1 MSDLVTPGPIETE
14 AQLIDQMTTPTPE
27 VEAAVSQ
34 LGGDI
39 LILGIAGKM
48 GPTLGELLVRA
59 GARKVIGVSRF
70 SDPDARQ
77 DLEDR
82 GIETIK
88 ADLLDEA
95 ALASLPDAPYVY
107 QMAGHK
113 FGSTGAESLTWA
125 MNTLLPAQVV
135 QRYRDSRI
143 VYVSSGN
150 VYKFAAV
157 DGGGANEDDPVEPIG
172 EYAQSRLGGER
183 VAAHQAD
190 RLGTPLATI
199 RLFYAT
205 ELRYGIVLDIGQK
218 VAAGEPI
225 DLAMGY
231 VNQLWQGDANAYL
244 CRCFPFCS
252 SPATTLNM
260 TGRDVLSV
268 RSIAEQLGELLSIE
282 PTFVGEEASTALLGN
297 AGRMLDELGEPTIG
311 IDQMTNWVAGWLKT
325 GGRTLGKPTK
335 FESRTGKF

>member
-1 MSDLVTPGPIETE
+1 MSDVSTLERIETE
-14 AQLIDQMTTPTPE
+14 AQLIDQMTTPTTE
-27 VEAAVSQ
+27 VEAAVR
-34 LGGDI
+34 LLDGDI
-39 LILGIAGKM
+39 VILGIAGKM

-59 GARKVIGVSRF
+59 GAKRVIGVSRF
-70 SDPDARQ
+70 SDPASRQ
-77 DLEDR
+77 DIEDR
-82 GIETIK
+82 GIETVR
-88 ADLLDEA
+88 ADLLDEG
-95 ALASLPDAPYVY
+95 ALADLPDAPYVY

-113 FGSTGAESLTWA
+113 FGSTGHESLTWA

-135 QRYRDSRI
+135 SRYRDSRI

-150 VYKFAAV
+150 VYEFAPT
-157 DGGGANEDDPVEPIG
+157 DGPGATETDAVEPIG

-183 VAAHQAD
+183 VAAHQAARFD
-190 RLGTPLATI
+190 TKLAII

-225 DLAMGY
+225 DLTMGH

-244 CRCFPFCS
+244 ARSFPLCE
-252 SPATTLNM
+252 SPARTLNM
-260 TGRDVLSV
+260 TGREVLSV
-268 RSIAEQLGELLSIE
+268 RSIAKSLGEALSIE
-282 PTFVGEEASTALLGN
+282 PVFVGEEASTALLGD
-297 AGRMLDELGEPTIG
+297 ASRMIDTLGEPRVG
-311 IDQMTNWVAGWLKT
+311 IDLIIAWVAGWLAS

>member
-1 MSDLVTPGPIETE
+1 MSDLSTFDLIETE

-27 VEAAVSQ
+27 VEAAVRE
-34 LGGDI
+34 LDGDI

-59 GARKVIGVSRF
+59 GAKRVIGVSRF
-70 SDPDARQ
+70 SDPASRQ

-82 GIETIK
+82 GIRTIK
-88 ADLLDEA
+88 ADLLDEQ
-95 ALASLPDAPYVY
+95 ALRDLPDAPYVY

-113 FGSTGAESLTWA
+113 FGSTGNEPLTWA

-135 QRYRDSRI
+135 SRYRDAKI

-150 VYKFAAV
+150 VYKFASV
-157 DGGGANEDDPVEPIG
+157 TGSGASEGDEVEPIG

-183 VAAHQAD
+183 VAVHQAD
-190 RLGTPLATI
+190 RRGTKLAII

-205 ELRYGIVLDIGQK
+205 ELRYGICLDIGQK
-218 VAAGEPI
+218 VAAGEPV
-225 DLAMGY
+225 DLTMGY
-231 VNQLWQGDANAYL
+231 VNQIWQGDANGFL
-244 CRCFPFCS
+244 CRCFPFCE
-252 SPATTLNM
+252 SPAKTLNM
-260 TGRDVLSV
+260 TGRDIIPV
-268 RSIAEQLGELLSIE
+268 RTIAESIGEALSIE
-282 PTFVGEEASTALLGN
+282 PVFVGAEAPTALLGD
-297 AGRMLDELGEPTIG
+297 AGKMLDTLGEPSIG
-311 IDQMTNWVAGWLKT
+311 IDQITAWVAGWLEA

>member
-1 MSDLVTPGPIETE
+1 VSDVTSFERIETE
-14 AQLIDQMTTPTPE
+14 AQLIDQMTTPTSDVE
-27 VEAAVSQ
+27 VAVRD
-34 LGGDI
+34 LDGDI
-39 LILGIAGKM
+39 LILGVAGKM

-59 GARKVIGVSRF
+59 GAKRVIGVSRF
-70 SDPDARQ
+70 SDPASRQ

-95 ALASLPDAPYVY
+95 ALPDLPDAPYVY

-113 FGSTGAESLTWA
+113 FGSTGNEPLTWA

-135 QRYRDSRI
+135 SRYRDSKI

-150 VYKFAAV
+150 VYKFAST
-157 DGGGANEDDPVEPIG
+157 DGRGATETDEVEPIG

-183 VAAHQAD
+183 VAAHMAD
-190 RLGTPLATI
+190 RLGTDLAII

-205 ELRYGIVLDIGQK
+205 ELRYGIVLDVGQK
-218 VAAGEPI
+218 VAAEEPV
-225 DLAMGY
+225 DLTMGY
-231 VNQLWQGDANAYL
+231 VNQIWQGDANGYL
-244 CRCFPFCS
+244 CRSFPFCS
-252 SPATTLNM
+252 SPTKTLNM
-260 TGRDVLSV
+260 TGREVLSV
-268 RSIAEQLGELLSIE
+268 RSIAEAIGDKLGIE
-282 PTFVGEEASTALLGN
+282 PTFMGEEAPTALLGD
-297 AGRMLDELGEPTIG
+297 ASGMLDTLGEPHIG
-311 IDQMTNWVAGWLKT
+311 IDQITTWVAGWLEA